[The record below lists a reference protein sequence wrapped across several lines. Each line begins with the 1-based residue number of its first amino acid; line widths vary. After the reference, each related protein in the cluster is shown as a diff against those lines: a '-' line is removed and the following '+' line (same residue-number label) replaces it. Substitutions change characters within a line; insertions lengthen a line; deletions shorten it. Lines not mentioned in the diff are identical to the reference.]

1 MQAPARPD
9 EDCRDGF
16 ECGGWGAGDDDPKM
30 RKVIGARMGSA
41 WSLLIGR
48 VTYEDFYGFWPK
60 QPPNLMTDALNS
72 VEKYVASTTLTEP
85 LAWQHS
91 KLLAGDAA
99 DAIGEL
105 KRTHEKTLVMFGSGV
120 LVQSLMRRDL
130 IDEFVLQIHPVVL
143 GRGHRLF
150 PQDGAPAKFELVE
163 STTTG
168 TGVII
173 AIWRLVS

>member
-1 MQAPARPD
+1 
-9 EDCRDGF
+9 
-16 ECGGWGAGDDDPKM
+16 
-30 RKVIGARMGSA
+30 

-48 VTYEDFYGFWPK
+48 VTYEDFYGFWPR
-60 QPPNLMTDALNS
+60 QPPNPMTDALNR

-91 KLLAGDAA
+91 KLLTGDAT
-99 DAIGEL
+99 DAIVEL

-143 GRGHRLF
+143 GRGR
-150 PQDGAPAKFELVE
+150 
-163 STTTG
+163 
-168 TGVII
+168 
-173 AIWRLVS
+173 R